1 MNPSASGWIKKHFKN
16 FESEIRTQNYATE
29 DFYERLKK
37 TGFIYAN
44 SLSTLTY
51 PEGTTFKLTLEE
63 ISKVN
68 LLDSLGYTYFNLFP
82 EKTPQD
88 FIKSAIGFYEYLKTH
103 SWFSFTLPF
112 IKASAETKLEKIID
126 HRIQTNLSI
135 FQKSFSSL
143 VANALLYLDVLIYAH
158 YLKDYTNPLQYA
170 KSLEALIAN
179 TIYIGIQKKTDK
191 DEQDQLVLKM
201 LEVSIRYN
209 KIPDISLD
217 YKDLNY
223 DKHKL
228 RIECR
233 YLLDLSCMTT
243 YADTLLEASEETFI
257 EDLGIKLG
265 FTTTE
270 IEKSIQDAQS
280 FIQDNAERIHF
291 LGENNPFK
299 NLYDHT
305 HETVKV
311 LVLRNKK
318 RLITEIR
325 ESQELVTLLQKS
337 QTTALTK
344 EEKAKVKAQLLDIC
358 KVIPSLG
365 IFILPGGSILLPILT
380 KFIPSLL
387 PSAFSDNK

>member
-1 MNPSASGWIKKHFKN
+1 MNPSASGWIKKHLKSFD
-16 FESEIRTQNYATE
+16 SEIRIQHYPKE
-29 DFYERLKK
+29 EFYERLKK

-51 PEGTTFKLTLEE
+51 PEGTTYKLTLEE
-63 ISKVN
+63 ISKIN
-68 LLDSLGYTYFNLFP
+68 LLDGLGYTYFNLFP
-82 EKTPQD
+82 EKEPQD
-88 FIKSAIGFYEYLKTH
+88 FIKSATSFYEYLKTH
-103 SWFSFTLPF
+103 SWFSFRLPF
-112 IKASAETKLEKIID
+112 VKASAESKLEKIID

-158 YLKDYTNPLQYA
+158 YLKSSTNPLHYA

-179 TIYIGIQKKTDK
+179 TLYIGIKKKTNK
-191 DEQDQLVLKM
+191 DEQDRLVLRM

-228 RIECR
+228 KIECR

-243 YADTLLEASEETFI
+243 YADDILEESEKVFI
-257 EDLGIKLG
+257 RDLGLKLG
-265 FTTTE
+265 FTTYE

-280 FIQDNAERIHF
+280 FIKDNAERIHF

-299 NLYDHT
+299 NLYDNT

-311 LVLRNKK
+311 LILRNKK
-318 RLITEIR
+318 RLITEIK
-325 ESQELVTLLQKS
+325 ESKELVVLLKKS
-337 QTTALTK
+337 QTTPLTK
-344 EEKAKVKAQLLDIC
+344 EEKATVKAQLLDIC

-387 PSAFSDNK
+387 PSAFTDNK